1 MAHRIQVAKARKD
14 FANVVGRSSRG
25 ERIKVTRYGHTLA
38 AIIPKADL
46 EKLEDC
52 EKNGP
57 APADPK
63 SRESAP
69 SRLART
75 APRRNS
81 PSRAGGDGT
90 SG

>member
-1 MAHRIQVAKARKD
+1 MSHRIQIAKARKD

-52 EKNGP
+52 EKDEP
-57 APADPK
+57 A
-63 SRESAP
+63 RQSAP
-69 SRLART
+69 PAR
-75 APRRNS
+75 RRH
-81 PSRAGGDGT
+81 DG
-90 SG
+90 

>member
-1 MAHRIQVAKARKD
+1 MAHRIQAAKARKD

-52 EKNGP
+52 EK
-57 APADPK
+57 D
-63 SRESAP
+63 RSAP
-69 SRLART
+69 
-75 APRRNS
+75 PVPQKRR
-81 PSRAGGDGT
+81 
-90 SG
+90 